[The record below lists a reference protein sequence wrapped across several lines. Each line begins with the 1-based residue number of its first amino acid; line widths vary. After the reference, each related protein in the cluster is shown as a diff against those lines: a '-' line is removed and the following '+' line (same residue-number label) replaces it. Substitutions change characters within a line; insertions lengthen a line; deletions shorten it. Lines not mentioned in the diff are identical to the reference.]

1 VTRARVESLAALA
14 ACAVASVAISWRL
27 LRPDVLSADA
37 LVHQYWMWQFRDPQ
51 LFTDGLTADLRES
64 SRYPDGYEAL
74 FRLASQLTSPI
85 TFGEWLGVALMA
97 VSGWLIFCIVRE
109 HTSWRPAPW
118 IAAALFLALID
129 VHRFYGGFPRAFV
142 HPVVLLTVLLAL
154 RRHHLRAALVAAA
167 GALFYA
173 PAALLAVGV
182 LMFSALGWSDRRPRL
197 DARRAAFAVV
207 ALVAAIA
214 AIIGPALAS
223 GGAPRVLSAD
233 EARMFPEFGPH
244 GTLRFFADSTVG
256 YLRQNRSGFDLRTS
270 GSILAVAALA
280 LLLVRPRNLRLIR
293 PEVLALPVVS
303 LVAYGVA
310 QAVLFRLYLPHR
322 YTYPLVAFFAI
333 VVGITLH
340 PTWTALWEQ
349 PRPRLRAFAAL
360 CLPVA
365 VTGIA
370 VYAFPLGPLES
381 LDWTAVAIG
390 AGAVAVAAA
399 IALAARPRPA
409 LGAALIGLAI
419 FAAIL
424 LVPERLPRGTSCPKG
439 AVTSYLSKLP
449 KDAVIAGDPIDLR
462 CVPATARRPV
472 VVSTQLAPAY
482 EEDYFHAGR
491 ARMFATL
498 RAYYGPSA
506 GAIADLRDRYGATHL
521 WVRRDAVR
529 KEAADGGR
537 RWRPTEEPYGRY
549 VRRLVSAG
557 EPAVLRLPASCRRW
571 RNGPVEVYEIGCI
584 AGTSSTTRQSTPA
597 AISASASAG

>member
-1 VTRARVESLAALA
+1 VSQASRLRLESVAALG
-14 ACAVASVAISWRL
+14 ACVVASVAISWRL

-51 LFTDGLTADLRES
+51 LFTDGLTAELRES

-74 FRLASQLTSPI
+74 FRLASHLTSPI

-97 VSGWLIFCIVRE
+97 VSGWLVFRIVRE
-109 HTSWRPAPW
+109 HTSWRPGAW

-154 RRHHLRAALVAAA
+154 KHRQLPAALVAAA

-182 LMFSALGWSDRRPRL
+182 LMVSALRWRDRRPRL
-197 DARRAAFAVV
+197 DSRRAAFALLALGLTIAVV
-207 ALVAAIA
+207 L
-214 AIIGPALAS
+214 GLS

-244 GTLRFFADSTVG
+244 GTLRFFADSTVD

-280 LLLVRPRNLRLIR
+280 LLLVRRANLRLIR
-293 PEVLALPVVS
+293 AEVLALPVVS
-303 LVAYGVA
+303 LLAYGVA

-333 VVGITLH
+333 VVGVTLH
-340 PTWTALWEQ
+340 PTWTALRE
-349 PRPRLRAFAAL
+349 RSRLHAFAAL

-365 VTGIA
+365 ITA
-370 VYAFPLGPLES
+370 VALYAFPLGPLEAP
-381 LDWTAVAIG
+381 DWTAVAIG
-390 AGAVAVAAA
+390 GAAVAVAAA
-399 IALAARPRPA
+399 IALVLRPRPA
-409 LGAALIGLAI
+409 LGAALTGLAI
-419 FAAIL
+419 FGAV
-424 LVPERLPRGTSCPKG
+424 LVIPERLPRGTSCPKG
-439 AVTSYLSKLP
+439 AVTAYLSKLP

-482 EEDYFHAGR
+482 EEDYFHEGR

-506 GAIADLRDRYGATHL
+506 RAIADLRDRYGATHL

-537 RWRPTEEPYGRY
+537 RWRPTEEPYGQY

-557 EPAVLRLPASCRRW
+557 EPAVLRLPSSCRRW
-571 RNGPVEVYEIGCI
+571 RNGPVEIYEIGCI
-584 AGTSSTTRQSTPA
+584 AGTSSITMQSTPA
-597 AISASASAG
+597 ATRASASSR